1 MFVKTPKRWKV
12 KEVKD
17 ESKVEALSEALKV
30 SHQVARLLLQ
40 RNIETYDDA
49 RRFFRPTLA
58 DLHDPFLMRD
68 MDKAVERIKTAIEK
82 KEKILIYGDY
92 DVDGTT
98 AVTLVYGFF
107 KKIYPADLLDYYIP
121 DRYSEGYG
129 ISFQGIDF
137 AADHGFSLIIALDCG
152 IKSIDK
158 VNYAHEKGVDFIICD
173 HHLPG
178 AEIPTAAAVL
188 DPKRSDCPYP
198 YKELSGCGIGFKLIQ
213 ALNHSLNLEQNV
225 FEWLDLTALSIA
237 ADIVPI
243 TDENRVLA
251 YHGLKQINESPR
263 HGIRTLLASK
273 LKPAKESETATDELA
288 AKEITITDLVFI
300 AAPRVNAAGR
310 IEHGSK
316 AVDLLLSEDEEYAN
330 AKGVF
335 INDHNSTRKDLDQQI
350 TREALEMIA
359 QNAEMQNRKSTVVFH
374 PEWHK
379 GVIGIV
385 ASRLIENYYRPTIV
399 LTESNGKAVGSA
411 RSVKGFDVHQAIEA
425 CGDLLEQ
432 FGGHKYAAGLT
443 MKLENVENF
452 IHRFEQVVN
461 STISDDLLVPE
472 VEIDLHLDPDAITP
486 KFYRIIKQFAP
497 FGPGNMTPVFST
509 SSARSDGFARIVGG
523 NHLKMR
529 ILSDNGAAFDAIG
542 FQLGEYLPL
551 VNRQKTVSLCFQLD
565 ENHWNG
571 KTSLQMILKD
581 IKI

>member
-225 FEWLDLTALSIA
+225 FKWLDLTALSIA

>member
-58 DLHDPFLMRD
+58 DLHDPFLMKD

-107 KKIYPADLLDYYIP
+107 KKIHPADLLDYYIP
-121 DRYSEGYG
+121 DRYNEGYG

-158 VNYAHEKGVDFIICD
+158 VNYAHEKCIDFVICD

-178 AEIPTAAAVL
+178 ADIPTAAAVL
-188 DPKRSDCPYP
+188 DPKRGDCPYP

-213 ALNHSLNLEQNV
+213 ALNYSLNLEQNV

-243 TDENRVLA
+243 TGENRILA
-251 YHGLKQINESPR
+251 FHGLKQINEAPR
-263 HGIRTLLASK
+263 PGIRALLASK
-273 LKPAKESETATDELA
+273 LKPVKAGEDAVEEQAP
-288 AKEITITDLVFI
+288 KEITITDLVFI

-330 AKGVF
+330 EKGVF
-335 INDHNSTRKDLDQQI
+335 INDHNTTRKDLDQQI

-359 QNAEMQNRKSTVVFH
+359 QNPAMQMRKSTVVFH

-425 CGDLLEQ
+425 CADLLEQ
-432 FGGHKYAAGLT
+432 FGGHKYAAGLS
-443 MKLENVENF
+443 MKLEHVEPF
-452 IHRFEQVVN
+452 IERFEQVVS
-461 STISDDLLVPE
+461 STIPDILLTPE
-472 VEIDLHLDPDAITP
+472 VEIDLQLDPEDITP

-497 FGPGNMTPVFST
+497 FGPGNMTPVFTT
-509 SSARSDGFARIVGG
+509 SKARSDGFARIVGA

-529 ILSDNGAAFDAIG
+529 ILAHNGTAFDAIG

-551 VNRQKTVSLCFQLD
+551 VNREKEVSLCFQLD

-571 KTSLQMILKD
+571 KTSLQLVLKD